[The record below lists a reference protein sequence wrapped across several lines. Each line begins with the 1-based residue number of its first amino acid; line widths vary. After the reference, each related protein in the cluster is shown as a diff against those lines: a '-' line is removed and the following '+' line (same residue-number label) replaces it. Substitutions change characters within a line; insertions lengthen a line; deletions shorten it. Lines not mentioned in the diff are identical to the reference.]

1 MKERYLA
8 DAKLKRRLPG
18 ESLRDFGQAIKDIY
32 RRAYCGNPD
41 IVDAKEQSEQS
52 SNGETFRSILDKP
65 QLKPVSTMYVV
76 ADGRKL
82 DCAGEAIMVLTFGE
96 IVYEHPVIQYP
107 QRGKTPLVAGEG
119 AGPACVDSLE
129 TTLSQQVANPS
140 SFWTT
145 EPECSQMLTVSQTT
159 TISTTTGGQDM
170 TSTAY
175 TTLSTNEQTTRTEA
189 SVTGVSQTTTIF
201 TATGA
206 QDMTSTAYTTLS
218 TNEQTTRTEASV
230 TGATTGGEDMTST
243 AYTTTSTNE
252 QTTRSETS
260 STDAMCPC
268 QCEYFDKIE
277 YWAQESNQRKQYEE
291 LSKKL
296 AEIKDILKMET
307 KNLSSFI
314 NKKIS
319 AADDRPSAVA
329 TGFLG
334 AGIITIVLAGIV
346 LLDLPVIIQ
355 QARHV
360 QGKKRM
366 CQQFNRYYQSIGS
379 EVKDVNRLMQLQHPG
394 LRRTTEIPITLGRLE
409 VHW

>member
-1 MKERYLA
+1 
-8 DAKLKRRLPG
+8 
-18 ESLRDFGQAIKDIY
+18 
-32 RRAYCGNPD
+32 
-41 IVDAKEQSEQS
+41 
-52 SNGETFRSILDKP
+52 
-65 QLKPVSTMYVV
+65 
-76 ADGRKL
+76 
-82 DCAGEAIMVLTFGE
+82 
-96 IVYEHPVIQYP
+96 
-107 QRGKTPLVAGEG
+107 
-119 AGPACVDSLE
+119 
-129 TTLSQQVANPS
+129 
-140 SFWTT
+140 
-145 EPECSQMLTVSQTT
+145 MLTVSQTT

-189 SVTGVSQTTTIF
+189 SVTGATTGGQGMTSTAYTTTSTNEQTTRSETSSSYVSQTTTIF

-355 QARHV
+355 QARFLFRDI
-360 QGKKRM
+360 KRM
-366 CQQFNRYYQSIGS
+366 CVRAQ
-379 EVKDVNRLMQLQHPG
+379 
-394 LRRTTEIPITLGRLE
+394 
-409 VHW
+409 